1 MVRNWLKVFHRQR
14 ERLERCP
21 VNVDLVDA
29 SGIYRSNGIAD
40 AMLANAFGKHLSH
53 FREQQLGIAQT
64 ANSVRRISAL
74 QRRCALI
81 EEFCFFI
88 VLSVEFGRIPG
99 SNPLPVQ
106 MCVHR
111 GKTFVAK
118 SPRVRQD
125 LSYIFLKNSSAMRNA
140 SRSVQKI

>member
-64 ANSVRRISAL
+64 ANSIVRFENHCSRNNRTKECPATDFIDASYKLGAIRPGELLIPQSAF
-74 QRRCALI
+74 QFFSSRRFRVDI
-81 EEFCFFI
+81 HRFFSSG
-88 VLSVEFGRIPG
+88 LG
-99 SNPLPVQ
+99 S
-106 MCVHR
+106 
-111 GKTFVAK
+111 
-118 SPRVRQD
+118 
-125 LSYIFLKNSSAMRNA
+125 LKY
-140 SRSVQKI
+140 